1 MPEKI
6 AKTKVIKLKNT
17 HIKNLKI
24 KILKPKPF
32 VSEKMTLK
40 DVEFNRV
47 KS

>member
-1 MPEKI
+1 MPEEL
-6 AKTKVIKLKNT
+6 ARTKVIRLRNT

-32 VSEKMTLK
+32 VSEKTALK
-40 DVEFNRV
+40 DVEFNKV